1 MLAKPAHGL
10 SPQGRRE
17 KMPLLLLS
25 FILSMVCGALLWLV
39 IGSRL
44 PPGAKEKL
52 PAMNNIAY
60 YSLALLVPI
69 FLIIF
74 FVF

>member
-1 MLAKPAHGL
+1 
-10 SPQGRRE
+10 
-17 KMPLLLLS
+17 MPLLLFS

-44 PPGAKEKL
+44 PPGAEQKW

-60 YSLALLVPI
+60 YTLALLVPV

-74 FVF
+74 SIF